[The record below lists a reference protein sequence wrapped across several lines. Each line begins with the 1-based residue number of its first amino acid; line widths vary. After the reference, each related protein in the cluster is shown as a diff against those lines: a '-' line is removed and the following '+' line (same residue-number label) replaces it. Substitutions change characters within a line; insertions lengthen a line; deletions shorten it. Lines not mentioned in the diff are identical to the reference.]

1 MKFSKYI
8 FIILVSFSAFS
19 CSDDVCNEETK
30 STLNLT
36 FNVKDEALTD
46 LGFVD
51 NLSIYSPEWTDSIH
65 FSDENESGD
74 SFLGF
79 MLSPYSDTSEII
91 ITSTTATEQD
101 TLIILTQREQI
112 FLSKECGFITKFLID
127 TVLYTLNYIDSIEIN
142 EDEIT
147 TAKNGEIQLYF

>member
-1 MKFSKYI
+1 MFFS
-8 FIILVSFSAFS
+8 VFS
-19 CSDDVCNEETK
+19 CSDDVCNEETE
-30 STLNLT
+30 STLNLVFIVNDT
-36 FNVKDEALTD
+36 SLTNID
-46 LGFVD
+46 FID

-65 FSDENESGD
+65 FLDENESGD
-74 SFLGF
+74 AVLGF

-91 ITSTTATEQD
+91 ITSKNATEKD

-112 FLSKECGFITKFLID
+112 FLSKECGFIMDFLID
-127 TVLYTLNYIDSIEIN
+127 TVLFTLNYIDSIEIN